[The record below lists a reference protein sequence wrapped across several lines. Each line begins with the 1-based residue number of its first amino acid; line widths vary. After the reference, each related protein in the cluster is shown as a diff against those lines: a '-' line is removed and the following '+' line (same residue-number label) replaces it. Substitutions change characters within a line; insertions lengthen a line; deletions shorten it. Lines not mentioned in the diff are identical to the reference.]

1 MLYSCRHFGEE
12 TMVDPSFNS
21 PGVLGRT
28 EGPAL
33 KNDGLKLLGLFSIS
47 KDFWGPLMFIVS
59 LPAMVLP
66 LSI

>member
-12 TMVDPSFNS
+12 TMVDRSHNS
-21 PGVLGRT
+21 PGVLGRKDGA
-28 EGPAL
+28 EL
-33 KNDGLKLLGLFSIS
+33 ENDGLKLLGLFSVS
-47 KDFWGPLMFIVS
+47 KEFWTPLMFIVS